1 MATNEFQFHIAGFSL
16 FMNTF
21 GWEAIGS
28 VLVLLYSRAARS
40 NVDSGGRTILWEW
53 FSYFQATEMLSS
65 CISVSMMRR
74 HLMVWAIF
82 APRFMFAAV
91 WTTLSLA
98 LWILFLLHNLK
109 QEFQSKREL
118 VYKGTD

>member
-1 MATNEFQFHIAGFSL
+1 
-16 FMNTF
+16 
-21 GWEAIGS
+21 
-28 VLVLLYSRAARS
+28 
-40 NVDSGGRTILWEW
+40 
-53 FSYFQATEMLSS
+53 
-65 CISVSMMRR
+65 
-74 HLMVWAIF
+74 MVWAIF

>member
-1 MATNEFQFHIAGFSL
+1 
-16 FMNTF
+16 MNTF

-28 VLVLLYSRAARS
+28 VLVLLYSRAAPS
-40 NVDSGGRTILWEW
+40 NVLWEW
-53 FSYFQATEMLSS
+53 FAYFQATEMLSS

-98 LWILFLLHNLK
+98 LWILDLLHSLK
-109 QEFQSKREL
+109 LECNSKRKRI
-118 VYKGTD
+118 YKGTD

>member
-1 MATNEFQFHIAGFSL
+1 
-16 FMNTF
+16 MNTF

-28 VLVLLYSRAARS
+28 VLVLLYSRARGNA
-40 NVDSGGRTILWEW
+40 DSGGRTTIWEW
-53 FSYFQATEMLSS
+53 FVYFQATEMLSS

-91 WTTLSLA
+91 WTTLSLL
-98 LWILFLLHNLK
+98 LWIIDLLHNLIK
-109 QEFQSKREL
+109 ECKSKRER